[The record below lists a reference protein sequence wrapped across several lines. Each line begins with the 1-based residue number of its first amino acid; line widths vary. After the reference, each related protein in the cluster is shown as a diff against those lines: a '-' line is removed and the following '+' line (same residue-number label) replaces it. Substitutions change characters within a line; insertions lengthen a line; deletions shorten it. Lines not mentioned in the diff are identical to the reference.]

1 MAPLEDVLEKPGSKA
16 EPRSIVGKPRRTREA
31 NRTKPRAPDKFKVVD
46 VMTREVLAEGAT
58 TSETVEL
65 LEGIRSIVDV
75 RMYVWDDKTEK
86 WRLLVPA
93 QEKALW
99 SLRSQS

>member
-16 EPRSIVGKPRRTREA
+16 EPRSIVGKRRQTRETKQA
-31 NRTKPRAPDKFKVVD
+31 KPRAPDKFKVVD
-46 VMTREVLAEGAT
+46 VMTRVVLAEGAT

-65 LEGIRSIVDV
+65 LEGIRSIVYV
-75 RMYVWDDKTEK
+75 RMYVWYDKAEK
-86 WRLLVPA
+86 WRLLAPA

-99 SLRSQS
+99 ALRSRS